1 MPAVPRIIFDAHRAC
16 ARFLLVDL
24 DLGITFLD
32 IAKTSR
38 NAETV
43 QRNLNNA
50 LIAYSSSMRFLPR
63 LTLTALED
71 MAIKE
76 KLARLKTRLECLGY
90 DSELK

>member
-1 MPAVPRIIFDAHRAC
+1 MVAVPQIIFDTHRAC

-32 IAKTSR
+32 IAKTSM

-50 LIAYSSSMRFLPR
+50 LVAYSSSVRFLPR
-63 LTLTALED
+63 LALTAAED
-71 MAIKE
+71 RAIHE
-76 KLARLKTRLECLGY
+76 KLIKLKLRLECL
-90 DSELK
+90 EIRL